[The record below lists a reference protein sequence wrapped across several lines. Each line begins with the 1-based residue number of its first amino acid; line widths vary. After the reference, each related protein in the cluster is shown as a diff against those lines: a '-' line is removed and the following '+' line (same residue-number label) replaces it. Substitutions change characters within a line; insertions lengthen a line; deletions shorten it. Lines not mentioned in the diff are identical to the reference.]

1 MNTDQQNKRE
11 EAPAA
16 PDFAQTLA
24 HSMERVVNAR
34 TVYGETVTHEGI
46 TVIPVARATWLG
58 AGGGGGDRSTQGG
71 GSGLVGA
78 LRIKPVGYVEIKDGE
93 TRFKGFFDMGVVVQ
107 IILSYSIVAAITFAG
122 VRKIIQAARSKS

>member
-16 PDFAQTLA
+16 PDFAQTLV

-34 TVYGETVTHEGI
+34 TVYGEAVTHEGI

-58 AGGGGGDRSTQGG
+58 AGGGDRSTQGG
-71 GSGLVGA
+71 SGLAGA

-122 VRKIIQAARSKS
+122 IRKIIQAARSKS

>member
-1 MNTDQQNKRE
+1 MNTDLQDKRE
-11 EAPAA
+11 GAPVA
-16 PDFAQTLA
+16 PDLAQTLA

-34 TVYGETVTHEGI
+34 TVYGEAVTHEGI
-46 TVIPVARATWLG
+46 TVIPVARASWFG
-58 AGGGGGDRSTQGG
+58 AGGGDRGVKEG

-122 VRKIIQAARSKS
+122 VRKIIQASRSKG